1 MAHPEAPLELN
12 LSEIMLNWKKYKNL
26 LESGRE
32 KRYPEYFLVSDNSGF

>member
-26 LESGRE
+26 LETGRG
-32 KRYPEYFLVSDNSGF
+32 KKVSRIFSFF